1 MTASSDRLLSSNLIF
16 ALLVSSFVAAAGN
29 EISGMFDIESGAA
42 SFESATNVPGVEV
55 KGKSVSLTGHL
66 RITRDDHGLTLEGI
80 DVSLPVKTLA
90 TGMKVRD
97 EHMRKYIFTTG
108 DGQVPDLRFSA
119 DSLTCPV
126 NASRQEAM
134 CQVSGQLSIRGIAHP
149 FAMNLNVKAQPGTTY
164 SLHGAGDAVVRLSD
178 YGITPP
184 SQFGVSASNEVKLHL
199 DFAARQRAVAISST
213 EHAR

>member
-1 MTASSDRLLSSNLIF
+1 MTALSNRLLLSNLIF
-16 ALLVSSFVAAAGN
+16 ALLVPSFIAAAGN
-29 EISGMFDIESGAA
+29 EVSGMFDIDSGAA

-55 KGKSVSLTGHL
+55 KGKSNSLTGHL
-66 RITRDDHGLTLEGI
+66 TITRDEHGLTLEGI

-108 DGQVPDLRFSA
+108 DGQLPDLRFSA

-126 NASRQEAM
+126 NASSQEST
-134 CQVSGQLSIRGIAHP
+134 CQIAGQLNIRGIAHQ
-149 FAMNLNVKAQPGTTY
+149 FAMNLNVRAQSGTTF
-164 SLHGAGDAVVRLSD
+164 HGAGDAVVRLSD

-184 SQFGVSASNEVKLHL
+184 SQFGVSASNEVKLHI
-199 DFAARQRAVAISST
+199 DFAARQRPVAISST